1 VTPPPDVLG
10 GGTTAAVVGTATVGR
25 GSVTP
30 VVARPIGDEIAG
42 RGGVGASDGAAQKK
56 HGSSPGGTTSY
67 GTAMPAIISASPPT
81 PAVHDMMVE
90 RLVRSGMRVILTWA
104 GDSTVEYTKINCR
117 PAPALARIGQ
127 SDLRHCSC

>member
-1 VTPPPDVLG
+1 VTPPLGVLG
-10 GGTTAAVVGTATVGR
+10 GGTTAVVIETVTVGR

-30 VVARPIGDEIAG
+30 VVARPIGDETAG
-42 RGGVGASDGAAQKK
+42 RGGVAVPGGAPQKK

-67 GTAMPAIISASPPT
+67 GTAMPAIISARPPT

-90 RLVRSGMRVILTWA
+90 RLVRSGIRVILTWA

-117 PAPALARIGQ
+117 PAPALVRMCPVT
-127 SDLRHCSC
+127 STSP

>member
-10 GGTTAAVVGTATVGR
+10 GGTTAVVVDTDTVGR

-30 VVARPIGDEIAG
+30 VVARPTGDEAAG
-42 RGGVGASDGAAQKK
+42 RGVGAPGGAAQKK

-104 GDSTVEYTKINCR
+104 GDSTVEYTKINCG
-117 PAPALARIGQ
+117 PAPALVRIGR